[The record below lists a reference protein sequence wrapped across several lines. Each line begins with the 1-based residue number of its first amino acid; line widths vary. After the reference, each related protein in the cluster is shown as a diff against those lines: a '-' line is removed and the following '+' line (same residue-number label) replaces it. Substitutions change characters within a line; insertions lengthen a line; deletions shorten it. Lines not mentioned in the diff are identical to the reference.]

1 MGRLPGL
8 GRGCRPVGG
17 VGMQAALATVSELVR
32 AGLGR
37 LVRRL
42 GWASGWSVAGG
53 PAACHGAALP
63 VGRQQGWAGAGGQWA
78 GLLWASCAG
87 GCWPVRAGLGKLVG
101 QLGWTGGWL
110 VPNGARFGLALIDGL
125 SYRVE
130 AGVEQPGWGQPPQR
144 SHPSLA
150 LTVKSKP
157 PKSARTKEAISFEI
171 TGFTKLYSDAMFL
184 RDPMR

>member
-1 MGRLPGL
+1 MRCGLVFCLRGTAGRAGL
-8 GRGCRPVGG
+8 GRGWRPSGGVGMQAALAAVSELGLFVGWAGRAAGGPVGG

-78 GLLWASCAG
+78 GLLWASCAR

-110 VPNGARFGLALIDGL
+110 VPTGGRLGPALFYGL

-130 AGVEQPGWGQPPQR
+130 AGVEQPG
-144 SHPSLA
+144 
-150 LTVKSKP
+150 
-157 PKSARTKEAISFEI
+157 
-171 TGFTKLYSDAMFL
+171 
-184 RDPMR
+184 

>member
-1 MGRLPGL
+1 MRCGLVFCLRGTAGRAGL
-8 GRGCRPVGG
+8 GRGWRPVGG

-63 VGRQQGWAGAGGQWA
+63 VGRQQSWAGAGGQWA

-101 QLGWTGGWL
+101 QLSWT
-110 VPNGARFGLALIDGL
+110 VPPPHHRGAT
-125 SYRVE
+125 
-130 AGVEQPGWGQPPQR
+130 
-144 SHPSLA
+144 PSLA
-150 LTVKSKP
+150 LTGKSKP
-157 PKSARTKEAISFEI
+157 PKSARTREAISFEI
-171 TGFTKLYSDAMFL
+171 TGFTKRCSDAVFL

>member
-1 MGRLPGL
+1 MGRLLGL
-8 GRGCRPVGG
+8 GRGWRPVGG
-17 VGMQAALATVSELVR
+17 ASMQSALATVSELVR

-63 VGRQQGWAGAGGQWA
+63 VGRQQSWAGAGSQWA

-101 QLGWTGGWL
+101 QLGWTSSWL
-110 VPNGARFGLALIDGL
+110 VPTGGRFGLALFYGL

-130 AGVEQPGWGQPPQR
+130 AGVEQPGWASCPF
-144 SHPSLA
+144 S
-150 LTVKSKP
+150 TSKP
-157 PKSARTKEAISFEI
+157 PKSARTKEAIFFS
-171 TGFTKLYSDAMFL
+171 KLLDLRSDA
-184 RDPMR
+184 PMQW